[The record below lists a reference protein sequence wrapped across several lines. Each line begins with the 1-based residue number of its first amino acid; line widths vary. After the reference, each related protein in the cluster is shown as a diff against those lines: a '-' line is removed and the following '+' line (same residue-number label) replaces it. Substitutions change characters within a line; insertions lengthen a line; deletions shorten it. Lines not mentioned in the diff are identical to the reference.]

1 MRRLLAELV
10 SGSISRR
17 EFAER
22 ILGMGFGV
30 VTAESILDT
39 VAVGQDKQKR
49 AAVAKEKETF
59 RAEPFSQKTPYEQ
72 WMSQENVPIHTGY
85 FVADVRKLEVRPWKR
100 LRARG
105 ALIDLTG
112 AEGTD
117 AAYVFELAPGNSTK
131 PQRYMF
137 EEAIYVLD
145 GEGQTSV
152 WQDGKR
158 KETFKWKKGSIFSP
172 PLNVWREHTN
182 LGKSAA
188 RLISFTDLPLMM
200 DLFHS
205 AEFLFENDFVFRDR
219 YDYEPGYFSVDAS
232 KLKGGGSAATFGE
245 EERAAVRILDTGLV
259 PDINE
264 LELYEAKSR
273 GAKNKSIEM
282 VFSDNVL
289 QTHISEFET
298 GSYKRAHRHGPGS
311 HVLVLNGVGYTLAWK
326 DTIKYSEAAKD
337 RQVRVDWKDGT
348 LLVPPDRWFHQHFNS
363 GETSAKYM
371 AATWIGGKYFVKG
384 MGGGGRTHR
393 LNTVSVHQGGN
404 MIDYADED
412 PVIRAIFEEE
422 TRKHGIKV
430 RMPDR
435 TKGDPHE
442 KH

>member
-1 MRRLLAELV
+1 MRRLLARFV
-10 SGSISRR
+10 NGQISRR

-22 ILGMGFGV
+22 VIGSGFGLI
-30 VTAESILDT
+30 TAESILDT
-39 VAVGQDKQKR
+39 VAAGQNKKKR
-49 AAVAKEKETF
+49 ADIARDLESF
-59 RAEPFSQKTPYEQ
+59 RVEPFSQKTPYEQ
-72 WMSQENVPIHTGY
+72 WMAREGVPIHIGY
-85 FVADVRKLEVRPWKR
+85 FVADVRKLEVKPWRR
-100 LRARG
+100 LGASG

-117 AAYVFELAPGNSTK
+117 GAYVFELEPGKSTN

-137 EEAIYVLD
+137 EEAVYVLD
-145 GEGQTSV
+145 GEGETSV
-152 WQDGKR
+152 WHDGKR

-172 PLNVWREHTN
+172 PLNVWRQHSSR
-182 LGKSAA
+182 GKNTA

-200 DLFHS
+200 DIFHC
-205 AEFLFENDFVFRDR
+205 AEFLFNNDFVFRDR
-219 YDYEPGYFSVDAS
+219 YNYEPGYFAVNDS

-245 EERAAVRILDTGLV
+245 EERGAVRILDTGLV
-259 PDINE
+259 PDINA

-273 GAKNKSIEM
+273 GARNKSIEM

-311 HVLVLNGVGYTLAWK
+311 HVLVLNGIGYTLAWK

-337 RQVRVDWKDGT
+337 RQVRVDWTDGT

-404 MIDYADED
+404 MIDYTDED
-412 PVIRAIFEEE
+412 PIIRAIFEEE
-422 TRKHGIKV
+422 TRRHGVKV

-435 TKGDPHE
+435 PKGEPHE
-442 KH
+442 EH

>member
-1 MRRLLAELV
+1 MRRLLAKLV
-10 SGSISRR
+10 NGGISRR

-22 ILGMGFGV
+22 ALGMGFGL

-39 VAVGQDKQKR
+39 VAAGQDRKKR
-49 AAVAKEKETF
+49 AAVARETEAF

-72 WMSQENVPIHTGY
+72 WMAQERVPIHTGY
-85 FVADVRKLEVRPWKR
+85 FVANVRRLEVKPWER
-100 LRARG
+100 VG
-105 ALIDLTG
+105 ASGAFIDLTG

-117 AAYVFELAPGNSTK
+117 GAYVLDLDPGKSTK
-131 PQRYMF
+131 PQRYLF
-137 EEAIYVLD
+137 EEAVYVLD
-145 GEGQTSV
+145 GEGETSV
-152 WQDGKR
+152 WHEGRSKH
-158 KETFKWKKGSIFSP
+158 TFKWKKGSMFSP
-172 PLNVWREHTN
+172 PLNVWRQHTSR
-182 LGKSAA
+182 GKAKA

-200 DLFHS
+200 DIFHS
-205 AEFLFENDFVFRDR
+205 AEFLFNNDFVFRDR
-219 YDYEPGYFSVDAS
+219 YNYQPDYFTVNES

-259 PDINE
+259 PDVNA

-311 HVLVLNGVGYTLAWK
+311 HVLVLNGIGYTLAWK
-326 DTIKYSEAAKD
+326 EPVKYSEAPKD
-337 RQVRVDWKDGT
+337 RQVRVDWTDGT
-348 LLVPPDRWFHQHFNS
+348 LLVPPDRWFHQHFNT
-363 GETSAKYM
+363 GENSAKYM

-412 PVIRAIFEEE
+412 PMVRAIFEEE
-422 TRKHGIKV
+422 TRKHGVRV

-435 TKGDPHE
+435 TKGEPHE